1 MWKMWEKSPKM
12 TSHGNERHFKMA
24 AELQM
29 FLFLF
34 KSKYRRKDG
43 TAIRIVCFLVLICM
57 CAMPVL
63 CYNECADVTCNG
75 NGVCV
80 NGTCVCNDGWQG
92 TSCQFCGG
100 KVR

>member
-1 MWKMWEKSPKM
+1 M

-34 KSKYRRKDG
+34 KSKYRKKSDN
-43 TAIRIVCFLVLICM
+43 IVKNVWCLVVISIC
-57 CAMPVL
+57 VVSVV
-63 CYNECADVTCNG
+63 CYNECTENSCSG
-75 NGVCV
+75 NGKCV
-80 NGTCVCNDGWQG
+80 NGTCFCYDGWQG
-92 TSCQFCGG
+92 PSCQFCGG